1 MTAKKK
7 LLVSFSGGQTSA
19 YMTKWCL
26 DNLSDKYEM
35 VVVFAN
41 TGKEREETLQ
51 FVNECDKRFGFNTI
65 WVEAVVNHE
74 KGKGTSF
81 KVVSFETASRNGEPF
96 EEVIKKYGIPN
107 SSFPHCTRELKT
119 VPIHKYIKSI
129 GWKKYYTAIG
139 IRKDEIDRIDKN
151 YKKRRFVYPFIAL
164 NMNPSDKIDVNIFW
178 LMQDFRLNLKG
189 YEGNCDLCWKKSD
202 RKILT
207 LLLESPNRSEWW
219 DEMQKKYG
227 KDKYYFFRKNRSIT
241 ELIKQSQSP
250 FKEARDDSKDTIKF
264 VQEDLW
270 DDLDLTYGCE
280 ESCEPFAI
288 NY

>member
-1 MTAKKK
+1 MNKKK

-19 YMTKWCL
+19 YMTKWCI
-26 DNLSDKYEM
+26 DNLSNQYEIE
-35 VVVFAN
+35 VVFAN

-51 FVNECDKRFGFNTI
+51 FVNECDKRFNFNTV
-65 WVEAVVNHE
+65 WVEAVVDPE

-81 KVVSFETASRNGEPF
+81 KVVTFESASRNGEPF
-96 EEVIKKYGIPN
+96 EEVIKKYGVPN

-119 VPIHKYIKSI
+119 VPIHKYIKSLK
-129 GWKKYYTAIG
+129 WKKYYTAIG

-164 NMNPSDKIDVNIFW
+164 NMKPSDKIDVNIFW
-178 LMQDFRLNLKG
+178 LMQDFRLELKG

-202 RKILT
+202 RKLLT
-207 LLLESPNRSEWW
+207 LLLENPNRSEWW
-219 DEMQKKYG
+219 YEMQKKYG
-227 KDKYYFFRKNRSIT
+227 KDKYYFYRKNRSII
-241 ELIKQSQSP
+241 ELLKQSQSP

-264 VQEDLW
+264 TSLELF
-270 DDLDLTYGCE
+270 DDLDLTNGCE
-280 ESCEPFAI
+280 ESCEPFAV

>member
-1 MTAKKK
+1 MNKKK

-26 DNLSDKYEM
+26 DNLSEQYEI

-51 FVNECDKRFGFNTI
+51 FVNQCDKIFKFNTV
-65 WVEAVVNHE
+65 WVEAVVDPE

-81 KVVSFETASRNGEPF
+81 KIVSFETASRKGEPF
-96 EEVIKKYGIPN
+96 ERVIQKYGIPN
-107 SSFPHCTRELKT
+107 SAFPHCTRELKT
-119 VPIHKYIKSI
+119 RPIHKYIKSL
-129 GWKKYYTAIG
+129 GWKRYYTAIG

-151 YKKRRFVYPFIAL
+151 YKKNRFVYPFIAL
-164 NMNPSDKIDVNIFW
+164 NMKPSDKIDVNIFW
-178 LMQDFRLNLKG
+178 FTQDFRLELKG

-207 LLLESPNRSEWW
+207 LLLENPNRAEWW

-227 KDKYYFFRKNRSIT
+227 KGQYHFFRQNRSI
-241 ELIKQSQSP
+241 LDLLKQSENP
-250 FKEARDDSKDTIKF
+250 FIPARDDSKDTLKF
-264 VQEDLW
+264 NSLELF
-270 DDLDLTYGCE
+270 DDLDLTNGCE
-280 ESCEPFAI
+280 ESCEPFAV